1 MFLLVTMKVDFW
13 QETGGAQSN
22 RENAWHNL
30 FVYAVGEQVSKCKV
44 FLLTTAKFCKNNDS
58 VLQNSLNG
66 VAVWS
71 IMPKI
76 DGRGKAQST
85 KKVSYELS
93 CSPVEPFNSIISHLK
108 HEHAPNPMLPCPSK
122 KT

>member
-1 MFLLVTMKVDFW
+1 M
-13 QETGGAQSN
+13 
-22 RENAWHNL
+22 
-30 FVYAVGEQVSKCKV
+30 

-122 KT
+122 KTLKHTIGAFSCEVCLSVFKEFNASFSKLGHEQC